1 MIYFIQKI
9 CSKLENMKISVKML
23 INKKLNEK
31 YEN

>member
-9 CSKLENMKISVKML
+9 CSKLENMQISVKRL